1 LINNNIKAPF
11 GAMKGNMKE
20 VIILAILVITTL
32 YATFAESAIRRICT
46 VELDNGTITKTHE
59 NCRLKK

>member
-1 LINNNIKAPF
+1 
-11 GAMKGNMKE
+11 MKGNMKE